1 MEKTKPIRL
10 DNSDAWTAV
19 PSVKNNP
26 LYKTLTLK
34 IGAFKELNPQ
44 LSEEQIQEQLGKH
57 IRNYIANKKNEW
69 RPKVLEYLDEIL
81 RRHKQ
86 GEG

>member
-1 MEKTKPIRL
+1 MEETKTIRL
-10 DNSDAWTAV
+10 DNADPWTAV
-19 PSVKNNP
+19 PSVQNNP
-26 LYKTLTLK
+26 LYKILTLK

-57 IRNYIANKKNEW
+57 IRNYMANKKNEW
-69 RPKVLEYLDEIL
+69 RPKLLEYLNEIY

-86 GEG
+86 AGG